1 MSAYQQRL
9 FPQTRE
15 KILML
20 EPNDFFQNQV
30 KQCRSQA
37 ESATNKRDRE
47 FWLQLAHRW
56 EMLLPAGAATATTLD
71 NQSFAALL
79 DRAIERSRTPNL
91 IDTKAA
97 EQHPPEE
104 LRGPHARLRTF

>member
-1 MSAYQQRL
+1 
-9 FPQTRE
+9 
-15 KILML
+15 ML

-56 EMLLPAGAATATTLD
+56 ERLLQPRHIEANQKPSFGRPFFGKKSKQFAKRRAA
-71 NQSFAALL
+71 
-79 DRAIERSRTPNL
+79 
-91 IDTKAA
+91 
-97 EQHPPEE
+97 
-104 LRGPHARLRTF
+104 

>member
-9 FPQTRE
+9 SAETRQ
-15 KILML
+15 KIVVL

-37 ESATNKRDRE
+37 GSAANKNDRE

-56 EMLLPAGAATATTLD
+56 ERLLQAGSAG
-71 NQSFAALL
+71 
-79 DRAIERSRTPNL
+79 IE
-91 IDTKAA
+91 A
-97 EQHPPEE
+97 EQK
-104 LRGPHARLRTF
+104 A